1 MERLQFKNESASCT
15 LVRLEN
21 NVYSL
26 RNLRAYKLGRGH
38 ATQLMKKVV
47 SWADSKGVTLVL
59 NVRATGRIEYGN
71 LDDDQLIRFY
81 EDHGFVVVSGN
92 AMRREVSNA

>member
-1 MERLQFKNESASCT
+1 MERLRFKYESASCT

-21 NVYSL
+21 DVYSL

-38 ATQLMKKVV
+38 ATQLMKKVT
-47 SWADSKGVTLVL
+47 SWADSKGVPLVL
-59 NVRATGRIEYGN
+59 DVRATGHIKYQN

-81 EDHGFVVVSGN
+81 ENHGFVIVSGK
-92 AMRREVSNA
+92 AMRREVKS